1 MLLGPSGTIAR
12 LLASVHA
19 HCNWLDIHAQNVK
32 SKQTKIKKKT
42 NQRKKET
49 TTKTKFMAHIC
60 HIKRFFLVD
69 FDCVCR
75 IRKNKYICT

>member
-32 SKQTKIKKKT
+32 SKQTKIKKKKK
-42 NQRKKET
+42 NKERKKQQQ
-49 TTKTKFMAHIC
+49 KQNLRHIYATS
-60 HIKRFFLVD
+60 KDFF
-69 FDCVCR
+69 
-75 IRKNKYICT
+75 